1 MANLRGARRA
11 GDRAALSPL
20 ALTAKAFKVLYKIL
34 CLSLRERGKRYYLQR
49 KVEGRRNKGLLLL
62 CQLFCGVFETRLE
75 AREARERRLEEFVI
89 EGHNF
94 TRRKCLENVNT
105 ANCRSQWSRMKA
117 LAASTQQRIPR
128 RVTPASENPA
138 LTHSSV
144 KMAMM
149 SLLAQSS
156 KICPYCFAHMLSW
169 ADY

>member
-34 CLSLRERGKRYYLQR
+34 CLALPDRGKRYYLQR

-62 CQLFCGVFETRLE
+62 CQLFCGVFEMRLE
-75 AREARERRLEEFVI
+75 ARGARERRLEEFVI

-105 ANCRSQWSRMKA
+105 ASGSSCPVKWDES
-117 LAASTQQRIPR
+117 LGCIPR
-128 RVTPASENPA
+128 RAIPASENPA
-138 LTHSSV
+138 LTV
-144 KMAMM
+144 G
-149 SLLAQSS
+149 
-156 KICPYCFAHMLSW
+156 
-169 ADY
+169 